1 MSQRLIGFV
10 VLLAASAAFAA
21 ALDKNAAI
29 DVAKRQ
35 VKGRC
40 TDAAPCAFTAKREGN
55 QWHVRVQFTER
66 QPDKKSPGHAI
77 FIIDQNGKIIGRV
90 E

>member
-1 MSQRLIGFV
+1 MSQRLIGIV
-10 VLLAASAAFAA
+10 ASLAASLALAA

-40 TDAAPCAFTAKREGN
+40 SDAAPCAYTAERQGSLWK
-55 QWHVRVQFTER
+55 VRVQFTER
-66 QPDKKSPGHAI
+66 KPDQKAPGHAI